1 MQAPTFSYMLLVI
14 VATGFVT
21 WLCRVLPFVVLKKW
35 GMPRWMVEF
44 LSFVPVAIMS
54 ALLFDNLF
62 IQHLGSL
69 PSINV
74 PNTLAAIPCFI
85 AAIVTKSL
93 LVIAVVG
100 VVALALLRL
109 VL

>member
-85 AAIVTKSL
+85 AAVVTKSL

>member
-1 MQAPTFSYMLLVI
+1 
-14 VATGFVT
+14 
-21 WLCRVLPFVVLKKW
+21 
-35 GMPRWMVEF
+35 MVEF

>member
-1 MQAPTFSYMLLVI
+1 MLLVI
-14 VATGFVT
+14 ITTGLVT

-35 GMPRWMVEF
+35 GMPRWMVDF

-54 ALLFDNLF
+54 ALLFDNLLV
-62 IQHLGSL
+62 QHLGSL
-69 PSINV
+69 PTLNV

-85 AAIVTKSL
+85 AAILTRSL

-100 VVALALLRL
+100 VISLALIRYIM
-109 VL
+109 

>member
-1 MQAPTFSYMLLVI
+1 MQAPTFKYMLLVI
-14 VATGFVT
+14 VATGLVT

-35 GMPRWMVEF
+35 GMPRWMVDF

-62 IQHLGSL
+62 VQHLGSL
-69 PSINV
+69 PTLNV

-85 AAIVTKSL
+85 SAVATKSL
-93 LVIAVVG
+93 MVIAIVG
-100 VVALALLRL
+100 VVSLAVIRY
-109 VL
+109 VM